1 MDYIVTE
8 SEKPLSKEV
17 NLGIRSS
24 MKPFDMELESKNS
37 VSGVRKVIVLFGIIF
52 CTIVTLLLIVLYYP
66 SSSEE
71 KEFDNDFKKMVSVGS
86 SRDWGITNEDA
97 SKTRVEDVARA
108 LEDFEN
114 IEFSVS
120 RHQEE
125 QQA

>member
-17 NLGIRSS
+17 NL
-24 MKPFDMELESKNS
+24 DMELESKNS